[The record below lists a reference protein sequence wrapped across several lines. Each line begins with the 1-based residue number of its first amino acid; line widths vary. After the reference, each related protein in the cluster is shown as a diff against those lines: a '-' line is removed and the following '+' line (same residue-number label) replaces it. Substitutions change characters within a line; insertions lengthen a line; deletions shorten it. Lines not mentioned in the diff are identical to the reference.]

1 MNRRSIRARSR
12 RTACPCWR
20 RASGLVAGRDF
31 AVGYS
36 PERIN
41 PGDKTHR
48 FETIVKVVSA
58 QDAETLDIVADVYG
72 SVVTAGVHRA
82 PSIRVAEAAKVIE
95 NTQRDLNIAFMNEL
109 SAIFH
114 RLGIDTGDVLAAA
127 ATKWNFLNYQPG
139 LVGGHCIGVDPYYL
153 TYRAE
158 KAGYHPEIILAG
170 RRINDGM
177 GAWVARECVRSL
189 MKRNCTDPLVTVLG
203 MTFKE
208 DVPDIRNSKVIDIVR
223 ELERFGIRT
232 QVHDPLA
239 LAEETKHEYGVALTP
254 REALAA
260 RRRDRAGGAAPRLSG
275 RRLAAHAAAP
285 ARRQGHGAGR
295 EIAARARAET
305 GRYRS
310 MAAVSPVLVTGA
322 AGFIGFHVARRL
334 LQDGRSGGRPR
345 QRQRLLRSQAERG
358 AAGGAGASST
368 ASSSPSSISPTARA
382 WRRCSSATAFP
393 TSSISRRRPACA
405 IRWSILTPMST
416 PISSASPTSS
426 KAAATTAASICS
438 IASSSSVYGA
448 NTHMPFSVHD
458 NVDHPLSLYGA
469 SKKANELMA
478 HAYAHLFR
486 LPTTGLRFFTV
497 YGPWGRPDMAM
508 WLFAKAIMAGE
519 PIKLFNNGDMRRD
532 FTYIDDIVEAIVRLV
547 DHAPAP
553 NPAWSSEAPDPGSS
567 NAPWRVYNIG
577 NNNPVELMEVVRLLE
592 ESIGMKAKREL
603 LPMQPG
609 DVPATYA
616 DVDDLMREV
625 DFKPATPIGEG
636 IARFVAWY
644 KRISRALSLA

>member
-1 MNRRSIRARSR
+1 
-12 RTACPCWR
+12 
-20 RASGLVAGRDF
+20 
-31 AVGYS
+31 
-36 PERIN
+36 
-41 PGDKTHR
+41 
-48 FETIVKVVSA
+48 
-58 QDAETLDIVADVYG
+58 
-72 SVVTAGVHRA
+72 
-82 PSIRVAEAAKVIE
+82 
-95 NTQRDLNIAFMNEL
+95 
-109 SAIFH
+109 
-114 RLGIDTGDVLAAA
+114 
-127 ATKWNFLNYQPG
+127 
-139 LVGGHCIGVDPYYL
+139 
-153 TYRAE
+153 
-158 KAGYHPEIILAG
+158 
-170 RRINDGM
+170 M
-177 GAWVARECVRSL
+177 GQWVARECVRSL
-189 MKRNCTDPLVTVLG
+189 TLRNCTNAVVTILG

-239 LAEETKHEYGVALTP
+239 LAEETKHEYGVTLTP
-254 REALAA
+254 REALAPA
-260 RRRDRAGGAAPRLSG
+260 DAIVLAVPHRAYLDEGWPLIRQLLRGGKGTVLDVKS
-275 RRLAAHAAAP
+275 
-285 ARRQGHGAGR
+285 Q
-295 EIAARARAET
+295 ARARTET
-305 GRYRS
+305 GRHRS

-334 LQDGRSGGRPR
+334 LQDGQAVVGLDNVNDYYDPKLKEA
-345 QRQRLLRSQAERG
+345 RLAELAKLDGFEFAKLDLADREGMAALFKRHRFPHVVHLAAQAGVRHSLVDPYAYVDANLVG
-358 AAGGAGASST
+358 FT
-368 ASSSPSSISPTARA
+368 N
-382 WRRCSSATAFP
+382 
-393 TSSISRRRPACA
+393 
-405 IRWSILTPMST
+405 ILEG
-416 PISSASPTSS
+416 
-426 KAAATTAASICS
+426 CRHNGCRHLLY
-438 IASSSSVYGA
+438 ASSSSVYGA

-478 HAYAHLFR
+478 HAYSHLFR

-508 WLFAKAIMAGE
+508 WLFAKAIMADE

-547 DHAPAP
+547 DRAPAP

-577 NNNPVELMEVVRLLE
+577 NNNPVELMDVVRHLE
-592 ESIGMKAKREL
+592 ESLGRKAKREL

-636 IARFVAWY
+636 IARFIDWY
-644 KRISRALSLA
+644 KSYHGL